1 MRWGLNS
8 YCCPMV
14 GMVINLIVGVYIPI
28 IKIPP
33 SKGGMTIPNIGS
45 LDPGTYT
52 YTMHGSY
59 ESPIAQ
65 GTNVFDGLGT
75 TDGRMAN
82 GHGFLDCWVWLF
94 YRENERRKEPSPNT
108 HFFTG
113 ISSGRRSPP
122 ILMGSEP
129 PFIWTLQL
137 WVWKRLGKDR
147 WHRPEN
153 QFWSVTRNH
162 PSKFV
167 WAELWYHLAHGNRCR
182 WCRLMGFFCLPTT
195 SGRSFVK
202 YILFVESMPFLK
214 IPCFCG

>member
-1 MRWGLNS
+1 
-8 YCCPMV
+8 
-14 GMVINLIVGVYIPI
+14 
-28 IKIPP
+28 
-33 SKGGMTIPNIGS
+33 MTIPNIGS

-94 YRENERRKEPSPNT
+94 YRENERRKEPKNT

-122 ILMGSEP
+122 ILWVRNRRSMERSSCEFSAWKRSMASATSSILISDPEP
-129 PFIWTLQL
+129 P
-137 WVWKRLGKDR
+137 VKVNR
-147 WHRPEN
+147 
-153 QFWSVTRNH
+153 
-162 PSKFV
+162 
-167 WAELWYHLAHGNRCR
+167 AEL
-182 WCRLMGFFCLPTT
+182 
-195 SGRSFVK
+195 
-202 YILFVESMPFLK
+202 
-214 IPCFCG
+214 

>member
-1 MRWGLNS
+1 
-8 YCCPMV
+8 
-14 GMVINLIVGVYIPI
+14 
-28 IKIPP
+28 
-33 SKGGMTIPNIGS
+33 MTIPNIGS

-94 YRENERRKEPSPNT
+94 YRENERRKEPKNTHEIHRNIIRSPNPEPFT
-108 HFFTG
+108 PHF
-113 ISSGRRSPP
+113 
-122 ILMGSEP
+122 MGSEP
-129 PFIWTLQL
+129 PFMERSSCEFSA
-137 WVWKRLGKDR
+137 WKRSMAST
-147 WHRPEN
+147 EN

-162 PSKFV
+162 PSK
-167 WAELWYHLAHGNRCR
+167 WELNFDTTLHTETDADDAD
-182 WCRLMGFFCLPTT
+182 WCFFCLPTT

-214 IPCFCG
+214 IPRFLWVKPSSLPRPKKQMST